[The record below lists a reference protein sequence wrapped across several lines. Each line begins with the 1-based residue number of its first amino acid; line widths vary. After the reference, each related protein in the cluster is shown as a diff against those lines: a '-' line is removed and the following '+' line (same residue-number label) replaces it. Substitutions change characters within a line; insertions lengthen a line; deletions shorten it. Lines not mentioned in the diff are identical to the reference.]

1 MGANK
6 IKFDTQPL
14 RITRFM
20 KKNLTLLIALA
31 ALFVLPC
38 LVHGQINPADSI
50 QITATYDKTPIT
62 TVLGQLEQDLNL
74 KFYYQPDELPKRT
87 ISREFQKAPLS
98 EVLTDLFRETSLGY
112 MFYRDF
118 AIIVAPQG
126 IIDESF
132 SSNYYQA
139 LDENLNDDENRSA
152 KRRKI
157 IIGDVGQMNPS
168 GKATIKGLIKDAQSE
183 EPIIGATVFFAE
195 LNSGSASD
203 FDGNFEAEVP
213 VGEYEVTVQ
222 YIGYEDVRKKIEV
235 YSDGDMSFDMFKAAI
250 NLEEVVVRAQAADAN
265 VENVQIGV
273 TRLEVKDIKKL
284 PALFGEADVVRT
296 LLLNPGVSTVGE
308 GATGFNVRGGSVDQ
322 NLVMQDEGF
331 IFNSSHALGFF
342 STFNPDL
349 IRGVDLYKGNIPAQ
363 YGGRLASV
371 LDVEMRDGN
380 FEEFKIKGGAGP
392 VSSRISLEGPVINGT
407 SSFLGGFRST
417 YANWLLNAIDVDEV
431 NRSSAFFYDANL
443 RYTHRANDKNTFI
456 ISAYASSDDFV
467 FNEEFGFDYQTYMG
481 QFLYN
486 RTISDRAYNKFSLVA
501 STYENRQTDLGDI
514 TGASLDNKFS
524 YIKAKEHLT
533 FNPTNEL
540 TLDAGLSAIYY
551 ITEPGDRNP
560 LGELSQ
566 VIPKKL
572 EQEKALESA
581 VFLNATYEISSA
593 LEVTGG
599 LRFAYYSFLGPKTIN
614 QYTNDDFSS
623 LENLVSSERISGS
636 IANYNSLEPRVSLR
650 YRLGTGTSIKA
661 GYSRT
666 AQFINQIFNTD
677 TPTPT
682 SQYQL
687 STRYIEPQRSHNV
700 SIGFFKN
707 LNDNMWETSAEIF
720 ARDIDQTFDYRDFA
734 ELNVNE
740 FLETEIITGI
750 GRAAGLE
757 LSIKKNRGVLN
768 GFISYTLSRTELQI
782 EGINKGDWY
791 PSNFDKPHDLS
802 IVLNYNP
809 NQRHTITANFN
820 YGSGRPATPPLG
832 NYETERGLIVPI
844 FSERNQVRIPDYHRL
859 DLAYT
864 IGRSYKKTNKFKTS
878 WTLSIYNVYGRRNAF
893 SVFYTQGAFQRP
905 QANKLAILGSAFPAL
920 TFNLEFL

>member
-1 MGANK
+1 
-6 IKFDTQPL
+6 
-14 RITRFM
+14 M
-20 KKNLTLLIALA
+20 KKNLTLLFAFTAL
-31 ALFVLPC
+31 LLLPF
-38 LVHGQINPADSI
+38 LVHGQINPADSV
-50 QITATYDKTPIT
+50 QITTTFNKAPIAS
-62 TVLGQLEQDLNL
+62 VLGQLEKELDL

-87 ISREFQKAPLS
+87 ISQTYQKTPLS

-112 MFYRDF
+112 MFYRDY

-126 IIDESF
+126 IINESF
-132 SSNYYQA
+132 SANYYQA
-139 LDENLNDDENRSA
+139 LDENLNDEENLSA
-152 KRRKI
+152 KKRKI
-157 IIGDVGQMNPS
+157 IIGDVSQMNPS
-168 GKATIKGLIKDAQSE
+168 GKAKITGVIKDAQTE

-195 LNSGSASD
+195 INSGSATD
-203 FDGNFEAEVP
+203 FDGNFEADVP

-222 YIGYEDVRKKIEV
+222 YIGYEDVRKKIEI
-235 YSDGDMSFDMFKAAI
+235 YSDGELSFDMFKAAI

-380 FEEFKIKGGAGP
+380 FEKFKIKGGAGP
-392 VSSRISLEGPVINGT
+392 VSSRVSFEGPVINGK

-417 YANWLLNAIDVDEV
+417 YANWLLNIIDVEEV
-431 NRSSAFFYDANL
+431 QRSSAFFYDANL
-443 RYTHRANDKNTFI
+443 RYTHRADDKNTFI
-456 ISAYASSDDFV
+456 LSGYASSDNFV
-467 FNEEFGFDYQTYMG
+467 FNDEFGFDYQTLLG
-481 QFLYN
+481 QFIYN
-486 RTISDRAYNKFSLVA
+486 RTVSDQAFNKFSLVA
-501 STYENRQTDLGDI
+501 SSYENRQTDLDELN
-514 TGASLDNKFS
+514 GAALDNKFS
-524 YIKAKEHLT
+524 YIKFKDQFT
-533 FNPTNEL
+533 FSPQKEL

-551 ITEPGDRNP
+551 ITEPGEINP
-560 LGELSQ
+560 LGDLSQ

-572 EQEKALESA
+572 EQETGLESA
-581 VFLNATYEISSA
+581 VFVNATYEVSSA
-593 LEVTGG
+593 LEVSAG
-599 LRFAYYSFLGPKTIN
+599 LRFVNYNFLGPQVVN
-614 QYTNDDFSS
+614 QYINDDFSS
-623 LENLVSSERISGS
+623 IENLISSERVTGI
-636 IANYNSLEPRVSLR
+636 IATYNSLEPRVSLR
-650 YRLGTGTSIKA
+650 YRLGVGTSVKA

-687 STRYIEPQRSHNV
+687 STQFIEPQRSHNISV
-700 SIGFFKN
+700 GFFKN

-720 ARDIDQTFDYRDFA
+720 GRIIDQTFDYRDFA

-740 FLETEIITGI
+740 FLETEIISGI
-750 GRAAGLE
+750 GRAAGVE
-757 LSIKKNRGVLN
+757 LSVKKNRGALN

-782 EGINKGDWY
+782 EGINRGDWY

-802 IVLNYNP
+802 VVLNYNP

-832 NYETERGLIVPI
+832 NYETERGLVVPI
-844 FSERNQVRIPDYHRL
+844 FAERNQVRIPDYHRL

-864 IGRSYKKTNKFKTS
+864 IGQGYKKTNKVKTS

-905 QANKLAILGSAFPAL
+905 QANRLAILGSAFPAL
-920 TFNLEFL
+920 TFNLEIL